1 MNKNQT
7 LFDTCCTDIEA
18 AYGRLGHRLG
28 WRFLSGPKA
37 NLNPS
42 TKIAFISLNPGGNYD
57 SPDHPHESQERG
69 SAFLVESW
77 EGRPAGQSKLQIQV
91 GAMFKLLANRMEDIY
106 YKALM
111 NSTLMGHFIPFR
123 SPDFARLENP
133 AESLVFAEHLWTRI
147 FQHIAPQTVITM
159 DAHTFKRVRK
169 IIKDHRPD
177 ESERHIQLPTG
188 WGNYTAD
195 IVRYG
200 TPENGVTLARLPHLS
215 RFTIFTSEKCAG
227 AVPLL
232 IDAITGVN

>member
-1 MNKNQT
+1 MT
-7 LFDTCCTDIEA
+7 LFDSCCVDIES
-18 AYGRLGHRLG
+18 AYHRLGHQLG

-37 NLNPS
+37 NLSPA
-42 TKIAFISLNPGGNYD
+42 TRIAFISLNPGGNYD
-57 SPDHPHESQERG
+57 SPDHPSKSQEQG
-69 SAFLVESW
+69 NSFLVESW

-91 GAMFKLLANRMEDIY
+91 GAMFKLLANRMEDID

-111 NSTLMGHFIPFR
+111 NRTLMGHFIPFR

-147 FQHIAPQTVITM
+147 FKHIAPQTVITM

-188 WGNYTAD
+188 WGNYNAD

-200 TPENGVTLARLPHLS
+200 LPGDRLTLVRIPHLS
-215 RFTIFTSEKCAG
+215 RFGIFTSQKCREAI
-227 AVPLL
+227 PRL
-232 IDAITGVN
+232 IDAVTNSR